1 MLSTKRPLEGND
13 DGNDGNDGND
23 DEGSATKKH
32 KNNDLEVMQAT
43 LVGLLKSADD
53 HQEQARIAVVDL
65 AYDIEEQLKEVQ
77 QHGRDLDT
85 KICISESECNTA
97 NEYLDR
103 ARNST
108 TVQMLKNAAKI
119 SDEHFGSVFVEDNR
133 KIAKGL
139 SELETLK
146 HGLEDKRDCLKEE
159 RSSTLQNIDNLKRDL
174 ALAEKRVACITN
186 LTEFGEELDDQGRSV
201 CKFN

>member
-1 MLSTKRPLEGND
+1 MLSNKRPLERN
-13 DGNDGNDGND
+13 DGNDGNDGNV
-23 DEGSATKKH
+23 EGGANKKH
-32 KNNDLEVMQAT
+32 KNNELEAMHAT
-43 LVGLLKSADD
+43 LVGLFKSADE

-77 QHGRDLDT
+77 QTAHDLDS

-97 NEYLDR
+97 NEYYVS

-159 RSSTLQNIDNLKRDL
+159 RSSTLQKIDNLKRDL

-186 LTEFGEELDDQGRSV
+186 LTEFDEA
-201 CKFN
+201 